1 MRLADFSITESTD
14 TEVVRYGKFF
24 EVGNYPDKGFS
35 LTDAEAEAAC
45 GEGFVPFS
53 LNIAHLAANQMPPV
67 FRDKMGRVAKLVK
80 QGKDIFAEFRLPK
93 WLDDAM
99 RGDPAAAVSA
109 EWDKATKRAIGCALV
124 AKPRVRDAAILAAFD
139 AMCDTAGE
147 GDKHVDPATF
157 DGRKGQPMFK
167 EFKEKLKELIGM
179 IPDDDQSAPKASFA
193 DSPEYATMKAELDAA
208 KAQAEAVAVKFN
220 EQQTA
225 ARDAEVA
232 AFVEGAVRD
241 RKITPAA
248 RDQFITLGKASFDA
262 LKEAVAK
269 MSALPNFPLEA
280 RTDDGKAVDDAEVK
294 DLLAKSPL
302 GRSVLKGRSK

>member
-1 MRLADFSITESTD
+1 
-14 TEVVRYGKFF
+14 
-24 EVGNYPDKGFS
+24 
-35 LTDAEAEAAC
+35 
-45 GEGFVPFS
+45 
-53 LNIAHLAANQMPPV
+53 
-67 FRDKMGRVAKLVK
+67 
-80 QGKDIFAEFRLPK
+80 
-93 WLDDAM
+93 
-99 RGDPAAAVSA
+99 
-109 EWDKATKRAIGCALV
+109 
-124 AKPRVRDAAILAAFD
+124 
-139 AMCDTAGE
+139 
-147 GDKHVDPATF
+147 
-157 DGRKGQPMFK
+157 
-167 EFKEKLKELIGM
+167 
-179 IPDDDQSAPKASFA
+179 
-193 DSPEYATMKAELDAA
+193 MKAELDAA